1 MPLISK
7 RNINKYSKNI
17 QKYVILYVF
26 GSESHTAIENDIIHS
41 GLSEKDVDIT
51 HAYLDGYLLSVN
63 ELNLLSKSINN
74 WKDQYTFVKLDKK
87 HDQWTNKQ
95 IEYTCDTLS
104 LETRKDFIK
113 EFGSK
118 VEYKDIKQYLTI

>member
-1 MPLISK
+1 M
-7 RNINKYSKNI
+7 
-17 QKYVILYVF
+17 YVF

-41 GLSEKDVDIT
+41 GLSEIDVDIT

-113 EFGSK
+113 EYENK
-118 VEYKDIKQYLTI
+118 LEYKDIKQYLTI